1 MAVIVNRR
9 CLVRPSVF
17 LGLISLLVIEAFIN
31 SLQARH
37 FGTIYRSFR
46 LGGFVFALWLLSPW
60 WGRRDLLLVRSHVIT
75 MTVVLS
81 FTILGLI
88 VSPSQ
93 ALGGGRLGGA
103 FWPTPPPQVAEFAAV
118 TLGLVVVMWLAAR
131 FSGWGTLFVTC
142 IAVLILYLSH
152 TRTAI
157 LALMLGIF
165 VAGLSMISTEARVRK
180 LFVSIGIVATFVAVT
195 LSGVVT
201 TWLLRGQGTQ
211 QLTSLTGRTAT
222 WLAVVSIP
230 RDLFQV
236 IFGFGLSNKSA
247 NGLPVDS
254 NWLAS
259 FLDQG
264 VFGVVVSA
272 AASAVR
278 AGDRVLP
285 AARGEAFPGP
295 VPRHLLPGGLVHR
308 DRFQRR
314 VHVPARADPGGLA
327 PGDVRCE
334 QETGMKIV
342 LVHNRYRSAA
352 PSGENRVVDQEGQ
365 ALRDRGHEVIPFE
378 RHSDEIEQWPAARRA
393 ALPARVIWS
402 REARRALTATLRE
415 HQPDVVHVHNTFP
428 AAERGYL
435 VRLPGHVGSGRHDHP
450 QLQARLRQRRLLP
463 AGSRLPR
470 LRPRL
475 ALARAVGTG
484 ATGARGSP
492 PLPWPWP

>member
-1 MAVIVNRR
+1 MTSSVEARATSSEPSTTKFPGISAPPVTRRTALSPVVARTLRVPATGPSRERSVQFRVGLTWALLVLNVLTFYPHTWSGQPLILPIPSAIGKAITQGALPAALLMAVIVNRR

-17 LGLISLLVIEAFIN
+17 LGLISLLVVEAFIN

-75 MTVVLS
+75 MTVVLGI
-81 FTILGLI
+81 TILGLI

-118 TLGLVVVMWLAAR
+118 TLGLVLVMWLSAR

-157 LALMLGIF
+157 LALVLGIF

-180 LFVSIGIVATFVAVT
+180 LFVSIGIVVTFVAVT

-201 TWLLRGQGTQ
+201 TWLLRGEGTQ

-230 RDLFQV
+230 RNLFQV

-272 AASAVR
+272 AVLLFVLVTAYFQPRGVKRSLALFLATYCLVAS
-278 AGDRVLP
+278 
-285 AARGEAFPGP
+285 FT
-295 VPRHLLPGGLVHR
+295 
-308 DRFQRR
+308 
-314 VHVPARADPGGLA
+314 
-327 PGDVRCE
+327 
-334 QETGMKIV
+334 ETGFSDASTYLLELTLAASL
-342 LVHNRYRSAA
+342 LVTSGVNR
-352 PSGENRVVDQEGQ
+352 
-365 ALRDRGHEVIPFE
+365 
-378 RHSDEIEQWPAARRA
+378 RR
-393 ALPARVIWS
+393 
-402 REARRALTATLRE
+402 E
-415 HQPDVVHVHNTFP
+415 
-428 AAERGYL
+428 
-435 VRLPGHVGSGRHDHP
+435 
-450 QLQARLRQRRLLP
+450 
-463 AGSRLPR
+463 
-470 LRPRL
+470 
-475 ALARAVGTG
+475 
-484 ATGARGSP
+484 
-492 PLPWPWP
+492 

>member
-1 MAVIVNRR
+1 MTSSVEVHTTSSEPSTTKFPGISAPPVPERPPVPPVTRRTAVSPVVARTLRVAATGPSHERSVQFRVGLTWALLVLNVLTFYPHTWSGQPLILPIPSAIGKTITQGALPAALVMAVIVNRR

-81 FTILGLI
+81 ITILGLI

-118 TLGLVVVMWLAAR
+118 TLGLVLVMWLAAR

-157 LALMLGIF
+157 LALVLGIF

-201 TWLLRGQGTQ
+201 TWLLRGEGTQ

-230 RDLFQV
+230 RNLFQV

-272 AASAVR
+272 AALLF
-278 AGDRVLP
+278 VLVTAYFQP
-285 AARGEAFPGP
+285 RGVKRSLALFLATYCLAASFT
-295 VPRHLLPGGLVHR
+295 
-308 DRFQRR
+308 
-314 VHVPARADPGGLA
+314 
-327 PGDVRCE
+327 
-334 QETGMKIV
+334 ETGFSDASTYLLELTLAASL
-342 LVHNRYRSAA
+342 LVTSGVNR
-352 PSGENRVVDQEGQ
+352 
-365 ALRDRGHEVIPFE
+365 
-378 RHSDEIEQWPAARRA
+378 RR
-393 ALPARVIWS
+393 
-402 REARRALTATLRE
+402 E
-415 HQPDVVHVHNTFP
+415 
-428 AAERGYL
+428 
-435 VRLPGHVGSGRHDHP
+435 
-450 QLQARLRQRRLLP
+450 
-463 AGSRLPR
+463 
-470 LRPRL
+470 
-475 ALARAVGTG
+475 
-484 ATGARGSP
+484 
-492 PLPWPWP
+492 